1 MDMLA
6 TLVDTLFVR
15 LAWTTAQATLLIGA
29 LWLLGRCIPRLAP
42 AMRCMLWWLV
52 AAQLLL
58 GLVVS
63 NPVPLRWLKPI
74 AENTPDTH
82 VLVMHT
88 SASVGSGAVTMQALP
103 DNRASSAFDL
113 IASSWSWRETV
124 LALWLLAIAVQ
135 LYVFIRQWRE
145 SRQLLREAKPMQDE
159 SLRLLCAQQ
168 ARALGLRH
176 CPPLLLSDA
185 ITSPQVTGMWRPA
198 VLFPS
203 THALNDDESAMALA
217 HELAHIRRG
226 DLWLGWVPAIAQRL
240 FFFHPLVHWAMR
252 EYALNREAA
261 CDAHVLKQPQLEPR
275 DYGRL
280 LLRLGV
286 SSPMRSSLAGASP
299 TFNNLKRRMIM
310 LQQTSSS
317 PSRARGWMWVL
328 AVALIGIL
336 PYRLTTADPV
346 HASANQSTD
355 SAVFAPV
362 PPPPPAPPAA
372 PAIAPTPAAPAAPA
386 APAMPE
392 MPPVPAAPLPP
403 PPPPAPAAPEAAAIP
418 PVPPIFRARHMD
430 IDINSD
436 AKYGFV
442 LFDGDSLIVNGSD
455 ADSRTASRYYKPPV
469 PMLWYRSGG
478 TSYVIHDADIIQE
491 ARDAYSS
498 VTDVAREQGELAG
511 RQGSLAGQQ
520 AGLAAREAALAGR
533 QAELEGHRAAL
544 EAKKEALRAKAEASE
559 EKVADSA
566 SLTGQLAGVDEE
578 AAEISRQYAN
588 IHGEQKDLSERQQQ
602 LDREMQNLNAKQKDA
617 SDKVDAQMGKLLD
630 KAKAKGLA
638 EPVSR

>member
-1 MDMLA
+1 MD
-6 TLVDTLFVR
+6 TLTACVDTLFVR

-63 NPVPLRWLKPI
+63 NPVPLRWLKPA

-82 VLVMHT
+82 VVVMHT
-88 SASVGSGAVTMQALP
+88 ATSSGSGTVTVQAPP
-103 DNRASSAFDL
+103 DNRASTAFDL
-113 IASSWSWRETV
+113 IAASWSWRETI

-135 LYVFIRQWRE
+135 LYVVIRQWRE
-145 SRQLLREAKPMQDE
+145 SRQLLREATPMQDE
-159 SLRLLCAQQ
+159 SLRQLCTQQ
-168 ARALGLRH
+168 AHALGLRH

-185 ITSPQVTGMWRPA
+185 IASPQVTGMWHPA

-286 SSPMRSSLAGASP
+286 SSPMHSSLAGASP

-346 HASANQSTD
+346 HASTGQSTD
-355 SAVFAPV
+355 GAVFAPA
-362 PPPPPAPPAA
+362 PPPPAPPAA
-372 PAIAPTPAAPAAPA
+372 PAIAPTPAVPAAPA
-386 APAMPE
+386 APLPPGAPALPAA
-392 MPPVPAAPLPP
+392 PPVPTTPLPP
-403 PPPPAPAAPEAAAIP
+403 PPPPAPAA
-418 PVPPIFRARHMD
+418 FRARHMD

-455 ADSRTASRYYKPPV
+455 ADSRTASRYYKPQV

-478 TSYVIHDADIIQE
+478 KSYVIHDSDIIQE

-511 RQGSLAGQQ
+511 RQGSLAGEQ

-559 EKVADSA
+559 EKVADNA

-588 IHGEQKDLSERQQQ
+588 IHSEQKDLSERQQQ
-602 LDREMQNLNAKQKDA
+602 LEREMQNLNAKQKDA
-617 SDKVDAQMGKLLD
+617 SEKVDAQMGKLLD

>member
-1 MDMLA
+1 MDTLA
-6 TLVDTLFVR
+6 ALVDTLFVR

-29 LWLLGRCIPRLAP
+29 LWLLGRLVPRLAP

-58 GLVVS
+58 GLLVS
-63 NPVPLRWLKPI
+63 NPVPLRWLKPTV
-74 AENTPDTH
+74 EHTPDTH
-82 VLVMHT
+82 VVVMNTVH
-88 SASVGSGAVTMQALP
+88 GAVNSTVTVQTLP
-103 DNRASSAFDL
+103 GDHASSAFDL
-113 IASSWSWRETV
+113 VASSWTWRETV
-124 LALWLLAIAVQ
+124 LALWLLVIAAQ
-135 LYVFIRQWRE
+135 LYVVIRQWRE
-145 SRQLLREAKPMQDE
+145 SRKLLRDATPMQDE
-159 SLRLLCAQQ
+159 SLRQLCAQQ
-168 ARALGLRH
+168 ARVLGLRH
-176 CPPLLLSDA
+176 CPPLLLSDV
-185 ITSPQVTGMWRPA
+185 ITSPQVIGMWRPV

-286 SSPMRSSLAGASP
+286 SSPMHSSLAGASP

-310 LQQTSSS
+310 LQQTSIA
-317 PSRARGWMWVL
+317 PSRMRGWVWVA

-346 HASANQSTD
+346 HASADQTTG
-355 SAVFAPV
+355 SAVFTPV
-362 PPPPPAPPAA
+362 APPPPPTPPAPPAPSA
-372 PAIAPTPAAPAAPA
+372 VAGGALVTPP
-386 APAMPE
+386 
-392 MPPVPAAPLPP
+392 APLPP
-403 PPPPAPAAPEAAAIP
+403 PPPPLPPAPPS
-418 PVPPIFRARHMD
+418 FTARHMD

-436 AKYGFV
+436 AKYGLV
-442 LFDGDSLIVNGSD
+442 LYDGDSLIVNGSD
-455 ADSRTASRYYKPPV
+455 ADSRTAYRYYKPPV
-469 PMLWYRSGG
+469 PMLWYRTEGK
-478 TSYVIHDADIIQE
+478 SYVIHDSDIIQE

-498 VTDVAREQGELAG
+498 VTEVAREQGELAG
-511 RQGSLAGQQ
+511 RQGSLAGEQ

-533 QAELEGHRAAL
+533 QAELEGRRAAL
-544 EAKKEALRAKAEASE
+544 ETKKEALRATAEVSE

-566 SLTGQLAGVDEE
+566 SLTGQLKGMDEE

-588 IHGEQKDLSERQQQ
+588 IHGEQKDLSERQKQ
-602 LDREMQNLNAKQKDA
+602 LEREMENLNARQKEA
-617 SDKVDAQMGKLLD
+617 SEKVDAQMSKLLD
-630 KAKAKGLA
+630 KAKARGLA

>member
-1 MDMLA
+1 MDTLA
-6 TLVDTLFVR
+6 VLVDTLFVR
-15 LAWTTAQATLLIGA
+15 LAWTAAQATLLIGA
-29 LWLLGRCIPRLAP
+29 LWLLGHLVPRLAP

-63 NPVPLRWLKPI
+63 NPVPLRWLKPAI
-74 AENTPDTH
+74 ERAPDTH
-82 VLVMHT
+82 VVVMHT
-88 SASVGSGAVTMQALP
+88 ATDAGNSAVTVQALP
-103 DNRASSAFDL
+103 DNHASSAFEL
-113 IASSWSWRETV
+113 IASAWSWRETILV
-124 LALWLLAIAVQ
+124 LWLLAIAIQ
-135 LYVFIRQWRE
+135 LYIVIRQWRE
-145 SRQLLREAKPMQDE
+145 SRTLLRDATPMQDE

-168 ARALGLRH
+168 ARVLGLRH

-185 ITSPQVTGMWRPA
+185 ITSPQVTGMWHPV

-286 SSPMRSSLAGASP
+286 SSPMHSSLAGASP

-310 LQQTSSS
+310 LQQTSTF
-317 PSRARGWMWVL
+317 PSRARGWVWVA

-336 PYRLTTADPV
+336 PYRLTTADPI
-346 HASANQSTD
+346 HASTDQSTD
-355 SAVFAPV
+355 GAVFAPV
-362 PPPPPAPPAA
+362 PPPPPAPPAT

-386 APAMPE
+386 RLALPAVPPAPP
-392 MPPVPAAPLPP
+392 APLPP
-403 PPPPAPAAPEAAAIP
+403 PAPAPAAPEEAAIP
-418 PVPPIFRARHMD
+418 PVSSPFRARHMD
-430 IDINSD
+430 IDITSD
-436 AKYGFV
+436 AKRGFV
-442 LFDGDSLIVNGSD
+442 LFDGDSLIVNGND
-455 ADSRTASRYYKPPV
+455 ADSRTAYRYYKPPV

-478 TSYVIHDADIIQE
+478 KSYVIHDADIIQE
-491 ARDAYSS
+491 AREAYSS

-511 RQGSLAGQQ
+511 RQGALAGEQ
-520 AGLAAREAALAGR
+520 AGLAAREAALAARESELDGR
-533 QAELEGHRAAL
+533 
-544 EAKKEALRAKAEASE
+544 RAKLQARQEVLQAKSEASA
-559 EKVADSA
+559 EKVADDM
-566 SLTGQLAGVDEE
+566 SLTGQLDGLDEE
-578 AAEISRQYAN
+578 AAQINREHADIHRQEN
-588 IHGEQKDLSERQQQ
+588 DLSQREKDLS
-602 LDREMQNLNAKQKDA
+602 REMENLNAKQKEA
-617 SDKVDAQMGKLLD
+617 SARVDARMSKLLD
-630 KAKAKGLA
+630 EAKTKGIA
-638 EPVSR
+638 EPVGR